1 MSLRA
6 QTCTTL
12 YSEVRV
18 LVYRG
23 RVYSEGNRKNVGRP
37 IRRGGYEQG
46 QREWELGRPS
56 RASRSTQAA
65 RVVLVV
71 EVADG
76 SVRVHPRCAHVSVG
90 HLDEDCDHMMEQA
103 SPALFAICLV
113 SACDTC
119 FCASIIM
126 RVWGR
131 KFCGSHASN
140 QMRGNE

>member
-1 MSLRA
+1 MNKG
-6 QTCTTL
+6 T
-12 YSEVRV
+12 VH
-18 LVYRG
+18 G
-23 RVYSEGNRKNVGRP
+23 
-37 IRRGGYEQG
+37 
-46 QREWELGRPS
+46 EWELGRPS
-56 RASRSTQAA
+56 RAWRSTQAA
-65 RVVLVV
+65 RVVLFV
-71 EVADG
+71 ELADE

-103 SPALFAICLV
+103 SPAPFAISLV